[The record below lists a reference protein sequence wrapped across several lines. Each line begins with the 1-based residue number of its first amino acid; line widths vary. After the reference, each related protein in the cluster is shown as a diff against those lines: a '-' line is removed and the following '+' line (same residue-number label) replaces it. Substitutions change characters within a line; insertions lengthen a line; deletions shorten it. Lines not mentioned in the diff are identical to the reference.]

1 MDMFMGKSMCV
12 MVILRMDGRIW
23 EQRIILIG
31 LRLNTSLDKIIEYG
45 KSIIL

>member
-1 MDMFMGKSMCV
+1 